1 MMNPEDLLKLAADA
15 AKSAYAPY
23 SQFQVGAAILSENG
37 EVFTGCNVENASY
50 GLSMCAERTAVFKAI
65 SHGARKLTAIAVASP
80 GGASPCGACRQVLN
94 EFDPDITVYLG
105 NEKGQ
110 LIRETSIRQLLP
122 DAFGPENLG

>member
-1 MMNPEDLLKLAADA
+1 MNPEDLLKLAADA